1 MALNW
6 MRRHK
11 KKMYI
16 VMVFAMAAWGI
27 GYSASYLIPKKP
39 IGTIMGEKISAEEF
53 NDAMVRWHRVFLRQ
67 QDLPLGKL
75 VWEQLTLVKEAE
87 RMGIAVSNDEI
98 IERIKTLGVTM
109 LGSAGMPP
117 NQILRLLCQNYMVT
131 EEQLLRTY
139 KEALLIE

>member
-1 MALNW
+1 MALDW

-39 IGTIMGEKISAEEF
+39 IGIIMGEKISAEEF
-53 NDAMVRWHRVFLRQ
+53 NDAMVRWKRVFLWQ
-67 QDLPLGKL
+67 EDLPLGKV

-98 IERIKTLGVTM
+98 IDRIQTLGVTM
-109 LGSAGMPP
+109 LGGVGIPP
-117 NQILRLLCQNYMVT
+117 NQIV
-131 EEQLLRTY
+131 RT
-139 KEALLIE
+139 L